1 MQNLQSDLM
10 AEAGCGTRCGYSKT
24 DAHYTRC
31 VLALPLAFCIPSRAT
46 GRGRNWK
53 FDDITWSLGI
63 SCSFRRSYSPL
74 FSAETAFT
82 RLGKI
87 ASGFKRHWRFST
99 LLSLVLAESIALY
112 GFVLRF
118 MGASRRVSW
127 PFFVCALILMVVWRP
142 QLELSAGL
150 SGTEPNQ

>member
-1 MQNLQSDLM
+1 MGQGAATLKQMRITHAVFLLSLLLFAYQ
-10 AEAGCGTRCGYSKT
+10 AEQLEGAGTGNSTILPG
-24 DAHYTRC
+24 AL
-31 VLALPLAFCIPSRAT
+31 VLAAV
-46 GRGRNWK
+46 
-53 FDDITWSLGI
+53 FDGLIALY
-63 SCSFRRSYSPL
+63 FRRKRLSPAL
-74 FSAETAFT
+74 EKLRRDSNDTGALTE
-82 RLGKI
+82 
-87 ASGFKRHWRFST
+87 WRFST

>member
-1 MQNLQSDLM
+1 MTHAVFLLSLLLFAYQ
-10 AEAGCGTRCGYSKT
+10 AEQLEGAGTGNSTILPG
-24 DAHYTRC
+24 AL
-31 VLALPLAFCIPSRAT
+31 VLAAV
-46 GRGRNWK
+46 
-53 FDDITWSLGI
+53 FDGLIALY
-63 SCSFRRSYSPL
+63 FRRKRLSPAL
-74 FSAETAFT
+74 EKLRRDSNDTGALTE
-82 RLGKI
+82 
-87 ASGFKRHWRFST
+87 WRFST